1 MRGAGWRIAVLALT
15 ALWAGACQKQSV
27 GPQAADYQEQRAAII
42 AKKKQ
47 ELTGGAP
54 AAVAQQQEQARH
66 ELQAGTPTSVKPVYE
81 YDPTDK
87 RDPFRS
93 FVLERLKEIAS
104 EEKGPLEQFDLGQL
118 NVLGVVWDTNQPR
131 ALVADPSGQG
141 YIVREGDPIGK
152 NEGEVVRIS
161 DNLILVRE
169 TYVDY
174 VGEKTTKEIEMHV
187 RQSQGG

>member
-1 MRGAGWRIAVLALT
+1 MTGAGWRIAVLAVT
-15 ALWAGACQKQSV
+15 ALCAGACQKHSV
-27 GPQAADYQEQRAAII
+27 GPQAADYQKQRAAII
-42 AKKKQ
+42 AQKKQ

-54 AAVAQQQEQARH
+54 AAMAQQQQQARQD
-66 ELQAGTPTSVKPVYE
+66 LQGGLPASTGPSYV

-104 EEKGPLEQFDLGQL
+104 EEKGPLEQFDLAQL

-152 NEGEVVRIS
+152 NDGEVVRIS
-161 DNLILVRE
+161 DNMILVRE